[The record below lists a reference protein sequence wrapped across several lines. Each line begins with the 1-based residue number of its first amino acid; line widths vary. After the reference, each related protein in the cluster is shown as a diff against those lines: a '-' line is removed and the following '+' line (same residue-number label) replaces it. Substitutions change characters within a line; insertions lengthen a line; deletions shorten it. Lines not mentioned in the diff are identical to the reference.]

1 MYKIVIDSCGELTP
15 DMKASGRYESVPLSI
30 LVDDKTVVDDET
42 FDQAKFLEMVA
53 ASPNCPKSSCPS
65 PEQYIDAYKGD
76 EERVYVVTLSAE
88 LSGSHNSAVL
98 AKDLYMEEY
107 GDKQVHVFDS
117 FSASIAQTLIGMKI
131 AELEGQ
137 GLSFEEVVKGVD
149 AYIVDQTTYFVLD
162 SLEALRKNGRLTGLK
177 ALLVTALNIKPV
189 MGATDKG
196 VICQHGQA
204 RGIKKA
210 LAKMVE
216 QVVDEVKDSE
226 NKILGIAHC
235 NCRERAEEVKKMIEE
250 KIKLKKILITETR
263 GISTL
268 YASNGGIIVNV

>member
-1 MYKIVIDSCGELTP
+1 MYKIVVDSCGELTP
-15 DMKASGRYESVPLSI
+15 AMKERGVYESVPLSI
-30 LVDDKTVVDDET
+30 LIDETTVIDDDT
-42 FDQAKFLEMVA
+42 FDQVEFLKMVS

-65 PEQYIDAYKGD
+65 PEQYVESYKGEAD
-76 EERVYVVTLSAE
+76 RVYVVTLSAE

-107 GDKQVHVFDS
+107 ADKKIHVFDS
-117 FSASIAQTLIGMKI
+117 FSASIAETLIGMKI
-131 AELEGQ
+131 AELESA
-137 GLSFEEVVKGVD
+137 GLSFEEVVQGVD
-149 AYIVDQTTYFVLD
+149 AYIADQNTYFVLD
-162 SLEALRKNGRLTGLK
+162 SLETLRKNGRLTGLK

-189 MGATDKG
+189 MGATKKG

-210 LAKMVE
+210 LVKMVE
-216 QVVDEVKDSE
+216 QVANEIKDSE

-235 NCRERAEEVKKMIEE
+235 NCRERAEEVKKMLEE
-250 KIKLKKILITETR
+250 KIKLKEILITETR

-268 YASNGGIIVNV
+268 YASDGGIIVNV

>member
-1 MYKIVIDSCGELTP
+1 MYKIVVDSCGELTP
-15 DMKASGRYESVPLSI
+15 DMKASGVYESVPLSI
-30 LVDDKTVVDDET
+30 LVDDKTIVDDDT
-42 FDQAKFLEMVA
+42 FDQAKFLEMVQ

-65 PEQYIDAYKGD
+65 PEQYMEAYRGEAK
-76 EERVYVVTLSAE
+76 RVYVVTLSAE

-107 GDKQVHVFDS
+107 GDKQIHVFDS

-131 AELEGQ
+131 AELETQ
-137 GLSFEEVVKGVD
+137 GLSFEEVVQGVD
-149 AYIVDQTTYFVLD
+149 AYIAAQNTYFVLD

-210 LAKMVE
+210 LTKMIE
-216 QVVDEVKDSE
+216 QVADEIKDPE

-235 NCRERAEEVKKMIEE
+235 NCKERAEEVKKMIEE
-250 KIKLKKILITETR
+250 KIKLKRILITETR

-268 YASNGGIIVNV
+268 YASDGGIIVNV

>member
-1 MYKIVIDSCGELTP
+1 MIDSCGELTP
-15 DMKASGRYESVPLSI
+15 DMKERGVYESVPLSI
-30 LVDDKTVVDDET
+30 LVDEKTVVDDDT
-42 FDQAKFLEMVA
+42 FDQAKFLEMVK

-65 PEQYIDAYKGD
+65 PEQYIEAYKGEAD
-76 EERVYVVTLSAE
+76 RVYVVTLSAE

-107 GDKQVHVFDS
+107 GDKQIHIFDS

-131 AELEGQ
+131 AEFEEK
-137 GLSFEEVVKGVD
+137 GLSFEDVIKEVD
-149 AYIVDQTTYFVLD
+149 AYIVNQSTYFVLD

-196 VICQHGQA
+196 VICQYGQA

-210 LAKMVE
+210 LTKMVE
-216 QVVDEVKDSE
+216 QVAEEVKDSE

-235 NCRERAEEVKKMIEE
+235 NCRERAEDVKKMLEE
-250 KIKLKKILITETR
+250 KIKLKEVLITETR

-268 YASNGGIIVNV
+268 YASDGGIIVNV

>member
-15 DMKASGRYESVPLSI
+15 DMKASGVYESVPLSI
-30 LVDDKTVVDDET
+30 LVDDKTIVDDET

-65 PEQYIDAYKGD
+65 PEQYMDAYKGA

-98 AKDLYMEEY
+98 ARDLYMEEY
-107 GDKQVHVFDS
+107 GDKQIHVFDS

-131 AELEGQ
+131 AEFESQ
-137 GLSFEEVVKGVD
+137 GLSFEEVVQGVD
-149 AYIVDQTTYFVLD
+149 AYIADQTTYFVLD

-216 QVVDEVKDSE
+216 QVADEIKDSE

-250 KIKLKKILITETR
+250 KMKLKKILITETR